1 MENKQ
6 NLLSKEKTTK
16 QNRVWVR
23 ITAACNNKCLFC
35 LDSDA
40 QNGVLVKEDIVKEEI
55 KKGFKQGYENRVIIS
70 GGEASINPKF
80 NEYIKYAR
88 ELGYNR
94 VQTVTNGNMFHSFDF
109 CKKVVDAGLQEIT
122 FSFHGHN
129 STLHDYLVAT
139 PGAFNRSIKG
149 LLNIKKYFP
158 EVIVNIDIVVNK
170 VNVRFL
176 PDIVKFFMKF
186 GVYEYD
192 ILQIIPFGRGFKE
205 YKSKLFYN
213 ISDNIEYLQK
223 TWELS
228 KVPGMYMWTNRFPAE
243 AFEGYEDLI
252 QDPRKMKSEVM
263 GEAYSTFEKFIKSDG
278 KIKPNCYG
286 DACSVCFQK
295 DYCHSFIENIN
306 TKKLDFLPLS
316 MEVPK
321 RGLLIILG
329 EEFPSQVYEKYGDKI
344 EDFKNKLKSY
354 NKKLINI
361 PKCLGGSGIY
371 QTYNDIKEY
380 DTLEDYTYK
389 YINNLYRIKSL
400 NCKKCKY
407 DKECK
412 GIHIN
417 FVRSY
422 GFKVLESVI

>member
-40 QNGVLVKEDIVKEEI
+40 QNGVLVKEDIVKQEI
-55 KKGFKQGYENRVIIS
+55 KKGFKAGYENRVIIS

-80 NEYIKYAR
+80 NEYIKFAR
-88 ELGYNR
+88 ELGYDR

-205 YKSKLFYN
+205 YKRKLFYN
-213 ISDNIEYLQK
+213 ISENIEYLQK

-228 KVPGMYMWTNRFPAE
+228 KIPGMYMWTNRFPAE

-263 GEAYSTFEKFIKSDG
+263 GEAYDMFEKFIKSNG

-295 DYCHSFIENIN
+295 DYCHSFLENIDA
-306 TKKLDFLPLS
+306 KKLD
-316 MEVPK
+316 K
-321 RGLLIILG
+321 IATNDAIIISG

-344 EDFKNKLKSY
+344 EDFKNKLISY

-361 PKCLGGSGIY
+361 PKCIGGTGIY
-371 QTYNDIKEY
+371 QTYNDIKEQ
-380 DTLEDYTYK
+380 DSLEDYTYK

-407 DKECK
+407 DKDCN
-412 GIHIN
+412 GLHIN

-422 GFKVLESVI
+422 GFKVFNIVA